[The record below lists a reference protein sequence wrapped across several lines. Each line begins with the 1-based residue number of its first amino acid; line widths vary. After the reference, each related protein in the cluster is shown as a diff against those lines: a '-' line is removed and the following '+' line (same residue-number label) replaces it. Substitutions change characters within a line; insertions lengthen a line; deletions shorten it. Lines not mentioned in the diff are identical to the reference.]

1 MLRLHEST
9 SAAAAVKY
17 HDEGLA
23 RDDYYR
29 GKGEVKAK
37 WLGQGAKRL
46 GLEGDVRR
54 KDFVALVNNRDP
66 NTGERLTIRNK
77 KNRRPGYDATL
88 SAWKSASVMNNVY
101 GCTDI
106 RDAFWKAGDEMMT
119 QEAEPEMRTRV
130 RVNGADYDRITG
142 NATIAAYRHSNS
154 RPVDGR
160 SDPHDHTH
168 YYYLNATFDPVENRW
183 KAAQLGDLKA
193 KAPELELEFDYRYAR
208 ELMDLGYVPV
218 MGKTGVQLKGVPQS
232 VIDKFSRS
240 SKRIDKESAAR
251 GITDGIG
258 KHKVAD
264 KLRESKKSDL
274 AKGALEADWQSRLT
288 DSEKAALERVKNKEI
303 EPGREITPREA
314 RDFAIDHLF
323 QRRDDITERK
333 LRKTMVH
340 YGIGYVSPRQANAE
354 IADALKEG
362 VIRSIDTKKGRVFV
376 KSSTLRDQ
384 GKMTRLSREGIGK
397 YEPLAYAYRVHAEL
411 SQEQNAVARSI
422 VESRDKYLGFR
433 GPAGTGKSYTLKGV
447 DAAIK
452 ERTGEKTFSRALALA
467 PSASASR
474 GELRKAGFRDADTL
488 AAFFTNEK
496 RQAEMRGQFLIVD
509 ESGMMSTNDM
519 VRLMD
524 IAEKFDNRVLLVG
537 DWKQH
542 QSVDA
547 GQSFRLLQA
556 EGGLKYA
563 ELSENRRQESMQHR
577 EAVNSMATGTPEGIV
592 KGFNQLDA
600 QGAVIVEADRERL
613 REKLTAAFLAAKDNG
628 DTALIVTPTHRE
640 ADYLTQKIRTA
651 LRQRGQIR
659 GAEQTIPARRP
670 TNFTDAEK
678 RDSRNYDPGM
688 VVEFHKAVP
697 GIRQSVKGKRDT
709 AGGFKRGEI
718 AVVAKG
724 GNGVTLTRL
733 DGSAAELPAAYADR
747 FQVYRADKQTVATG
761 DQIRITKNG
770 EVKVEGQAVGTRVNN
785 GDVYPIEGWTNEG
798 DMRLPGGKLLPRNY
812 GHIAMGY
819 VSTSQRSQGNTVDRE
834 FVDWNSETLKA
845 LDRQGAYVTS
855 SRFRKGITYFVDDKE
870 QVKTAMQR
878 GGERKTA
885 LELVKEHLGEEKI
898 TVRPR
903 FGVLQHLER
912 NRVTRYLKGSFDAVR
927 ETGRNLIKGWRNR
940 GGIQYA

>member
-1 MLRLHEST
+1 MLRVHEST

-29 GKGEVKAK
+29 DKREVKAK

-46 GLEGDVRR
+46 GLEGEVKRR
-54 KDFVALVNNRDP
+54 DFVALVNNRDP
-66 NTGERLTIRNK
+66 NTGERLTVRDK

-88 SAWKSASVMNNVY
+88 SAWKSASVMDNVY

-106 RDAFWKAGDEMMT
+106 RDAFWKAGDEMMI

-130 RVNGADYDRITG
+130 RIDGADYDRVTG
-142 NATIAAYRHSNS
+142 NAIIAAYRHSNS
-154 RPVDGR
+154 RPVDGK
-160 SDPHDHTH
+160 SDAHDHTH
-168 YYYLNATFDPVENRW
+168 YYFINATYDPIENRY

-208 ELMDLGYVPV
+208 ELMDLGYVPM
-218 MGKTGVQLKGVPQS
+218 MGRTGVQLKGVPQS
-232 VIDKFSRS
+232 VIDKFSRN
-240 SKRIDKESAAR
+240 SKRIEAKAAEK
-251 GITDGIG
+251 GVTDGMG
-258 KHKVAD
+258 KHKIAD

-274 AKGALEADWQSRLT
+274 PPEELLAERLSRLT
-288 DSEKAALERVKNKEI
+288 DSERAALEKVKNKEI
-303 EPGREITPREA
+303 EPGPAISPREA

-340 YGIGYVSPRQANAE
+340 YGIGHVSPRQANVEMAN
-354 IADALKEG
+354 ALQEG
-362 VIRSIDTKKGRVFV
+362 VIRSIDTAKGRVFV
-376 KSSTLRDQ
+376 RSSTLRNQ

-397 YEPLAYAYRVHAEL
+397 YEPLAYAYRDNAEL
-411 SQEQNAVARSI
+411 SREQNAVARSI
-422 VESRDKYLGFR
+422 VESRDKYMGFR

-452 ERTGEKTFSRALALA
+452 DRAGKNSFSRTLALA

-474 GELRKAGFRDADTL
+474 GELRKSGFRDADTL
-488 AAFFTNEK
+488 AAFFSNEK
-496 RQAEMRGQFLIVD
+496 RQEDMRGQFLIVD

-519 VRLMD
+519 VRLME
-524 IAEKFDNRVLLVG
+524 IAEKYDNRVLLVG

-542 QSVDA
+542 ESVDA

-563 ELSENRRQESMQHR
+563 ELSENRRQESMRHR
-577 EAVNSMATGTPEGIV
+577 EAVNSMSTGTADGIL

-600 QGAVIVEADRERL
+600 AGAVVVEPDRERL
-613 REKLTAAFLAAKDNG
+613 REKLTTAFLAAKDQG
-628 DTALIVTPTHRE
+628 ETALIVTPTHRE
-640 ADYLTQKIRTA
+640 ADFLTEKLRTA
-651 LRQRGQIR
+651 LRERGQIR
-659 GAEQTIPARRP
+659 GEEQTIPTRKP
-670 TNFTDAEK
+670 TQWTDAEK

-688 VVEFHKAVP
+688 IVEFHKAVP
-697 GIRQSVKGKRDT
+697 GIRQSVKGERET
-709 AGGFKRGEI
+709 VGGFRRGEI

-733 DGSAAELPAAYADR
+733 NGSAAELPAAYADR
-747 FQVYRADKQTVATG
+747 FQVYRPDKQTVATG

-770 EVKVEGQAVGTRVNN
+770 EVKVQGQAVGTRVNN
-785 GDVYPIEGWTNEG
+785 GDVYPIEGWTKEG
-798 DMRLPGGKLLPRNY
+798 DIRLPDGKLLPRNY

-834 FVDWNSETLKA
+834 FVDWNSETLGA

-855 SRFRKGITYFVDDKE
+855 SRFRKGVTYFVDDKNA
-870 QVKTAMQR
+870 VKASIQR

-885 LELVKEHLGEEKI
+885 LELVNEHRGREKV

-903 FGVLQHLER
+903 FTVLHHLER
-912 NRVTRYLKGSFDAVR
+912 NRVTRYFKDRFHAVR
-927 ETGRNLIKGWRNR
+927 EGGRELMRGWRNR
-940 GGIQYA
+940 GGAQYG

>member
-1 MLRLHEST
+1 MLRLREST

-29 GKGEVKAK
+29 DKREVTAK

-46 GLEGDVRR
+46 GLEGEVGRE
-54 KDFVALVNNRDP
+54 DFVALVNNRDP
-66 NTGERLTIRNK
+66 NTGKRLTVRDK

-88 SAWKSASVMNNVY
+88 SAWKSTSIMNNVY

-106 RDAFWKAGDEMMT
+106 RDAFWKAGDEMMI

-130 RVNGADYDRITG
+130 RIDGADYDRITG
-142 NATIAAYRHSNS
+142 NAIIAAYRHSNS
-154 RPVDGR
+154 RPVEGR

-168 YYYLNATFDPVENRW
+168 YYYLNATFDAIENRY

-208 ELMDLGYVPV
+208 ELMDLGYVPM

-240 SKRIDKESAAR
+240 SKRIEAKAAEQ

-258 KHKVAD
+258 KHKIGD

-274 AKGALEADWQSRLT
+274 PQEKLLAERLSRLT
-288 DSEKAALERVKNKEI
+288 DSERAALEKVKNKEI
-303 EPGREITPREA
+303 EPGPAISPREA

-340 YGIGYVSPRQANAE
+340 YGIGYVSPKQASVE
-354 IADALKEG
+354 IADAMKEG
-362 VIRSIDTKKGRVFV
+362 VIRSIDTDKGRVFV
-376 KSSTLRDQ
+376 KSSTLKDQ

-397 YEPLAYAYRVHAEL
+397 YEPLAYAHRDNAEL
-411 SQEQNAVARSI
+411 SREQNAVARSI
-422 VESRDKYLGFR
+422 VESRDKYMGFR

-452 ERTGEKTFSRALALA
+452 ERAGKKTFSRALALA

-496 RQAEMRGQFLIVD
+496 RQEDMRGQFLIVD

-524 IAEKFDNRVLLVG
+524 IAEKYDNRVLLVG

-563 ELSENRRQESMQHR
+563 ELSENRRQHNAEHR
-577 EAVNSMATGTPEGIV
+577 EAVNSMATGTAEGIV

-613 REKLTAAFLAAKDNG
+613 REKLTAAFLDAKDKG

-640 ADYLTQKIRTA
+640 ADYLTEQVRTA
-651 LRQRGQIR
+651 LRKRGQIH
-659 GAEQTIPARRP
+659 GDEQTIPARKP
-670 TNFTDAEK
+670 TNWTDAEK

-709 AGGFKRGEI
+709 IGGFKRGEI
-718 AVVAKG
+718 AVVTKG
-724 GNGVTLTRL
+724 GNGVIVTRL
-733 DGSAAELPAAYADR
+733 DGSHAGLPAGYADR
-747 FQVYRADKQTVATG
+747 FQVYRPDKQTIATG

-770 EVKVEGQAVGTRVNN
+770 EVRVQGQAVGTRVNN
-785 GDVYPIEGWTNEG
+785 GDVYPVEGWTKEG

-870 QVKTAMQR
+870 QVKTAIQR
-878 GGERKTA
+878 GGERMTA
-885 LELVKEHLGEEKI
+885 LELVKKHSGKEEV

-903 FGVLQHLER
+903 FGMLQHLER
-912 NRVTRYLKGSFDAVR
+912 NRVTRYLKDRVDAVR
-927 ETGRNLIKGWRNR
+927 EAGRNLIKGWR
-940 GGIQYA
+940 GGLQYG